1 MRSTKPHES
10 GYEINAAVVGHGA
23 RERLDLFG
31 GIEKEI
37 DVSLIDE
44 PRPGDWVIVHVGFAL
59 NRIDEAQAAE
69 TLELL
74 RTTGAA
80 DAASDA
86 TKGAAQ

>member
-1 MRSTKPHES
+1 MCLAVPAQL
-10 GYEINAAVVGHGA
+10 IAVNADAA
-23 RERLDLFG
+23 RARADFG

-86 TKGAAQ
+86 TKGAVQ